1 MNCPTKF
8 RSANNV
14 ETQYFASLVILR
26 LLLFCVSCFLLH
38 LKSFYQYLS
47 FYNNTKLHIMKR
59 LSLLFLFN
67 ILCLG
72 LFSQTSGVPE
82 CPNPMRLV
90 VDQVGLLSEEYK
102 NALEQKLVKFS
113 DSTSNQILVLVV
125 ADLNGMEPADYA
137 LEVGRKWGVGNKKF
151 NNGIVFLIKP
161 TGGKGER
168 KTYIAVGYG
177 LEGVIPDITAKM
189 IVDREVIPA
198 FKQKQFDAGIDK
210 AVTVLMSLA
219 KKEYNFKTYEKKA
232 QEGSYIALFI
242 VLGIIAL
249 FIFAG
254 SRKTK
259 NATTLGSTGSSLPF
273 FAAMMM
279 MGSMGGRSRGGNWDN
294 FSSGSD
300 SFGGFGGG
308 SFGGGGAGGS
318 W

>member
-1 MNCPTKF
+1 
-8 RSANNV
+8 
-14 ETQYFASLVILR
+14 
-26 LLLFCVSCFLLH
+26 
-38 LKSFYQYLS
+38 
-47 FYNNTKLHIMKR
+47 MKK
-59 LSLLFLFN
+59 LSLLFIFN
-67 ILCLG
+67 IVCLG
-72 LFSQTSGVPE
+72 LFSQATGIPE

-90 VDQVGLLSEEYK
+90 VDQVGLLSEDYK
-102 NALEQKLVKFS
+102 NALEQKLDRFS

-125 ADLNGMEPADYA
+125 SDLNGMEPADYA

-161 TGGKGER
+161 TGGQGER

-177 LEGVIPDITAKM
+177 LEGIIPDATAKM
-189 IVDREVIPA
+189 IVDHEVIPA
-198 FKQKQFDAGIDK
+198 FKQRQFDAGVDK
-210 AVTVLMSLA
+210 AITVMMSLA

-232 QEGSYIALFI
+232 QEGSYLALFI

-259 NATTLGSTGSSLPF
+259 NATTIGSTGSNLPF

-279 MGSMGGRSRGGNWDN
+279 MGGMGGRSRGGNWDN